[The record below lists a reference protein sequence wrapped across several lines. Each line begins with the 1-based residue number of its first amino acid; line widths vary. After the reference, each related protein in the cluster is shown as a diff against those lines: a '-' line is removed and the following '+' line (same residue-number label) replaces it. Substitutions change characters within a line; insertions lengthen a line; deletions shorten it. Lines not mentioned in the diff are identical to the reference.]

1 MNQTTPDDLKTA
13 TTDPVRAALADKI
26 EQVPVGPF
34 AILLGMNDGTHFKEI
49 VSARA
54 MIVAALRTPAPL
66 HSGEPVVWQAR
77 DKVHGGTWV
86 HVPYPRGNPDF
97 EYRPLYTSPPAIE
110 LDGGAEACAVLL
122 ECAARAYEGEKVV
135 YSSNHVRN
143 ILETQATRFRFQL
156 AASKPERA
164 IARALEEADWSNV
177 SIGNKALIKAA
188 ILALSPV
195 ALHDGG
201 K

>member
-1 MNQTTPDDLKTA
+1 MTTPDDLKTG
-13 TTDPVRAALADKI
+13 DPARAAL
-26 EQVPVGPF
+26 EQCRN
-34 AILLGMNDGTHFKEI
+34 AIRLVYHDIDNP
-49 VSARA
+49 A
-54 MIVAALRTPAPL
+54 MPACLAAAWEAAYIALRTPAPL

-195 ALHDGG
+195 ALHDGEE
-201 K
+201 